1 MTTPARACL
10 TFGELAEY
18 WTPDAPRS
26 EIEQIESHVFE
37 CAGCAARL
45 ADAERLRR
53 RLGETVRAG
62 AFQAIITD
70 SVLNKLSRDGV
81 RVRSYTVAPG
91 EPVQCA
97 VWDDD
102 EILVARLRGNF
113 TGVSSVS
120 AVMRLASGEE
130 LDRVNDVPVRAGASE
145 LLLAFSAEGVR
156 RGPDAPMHLTLTGGP
171 GGDEVLGEFV
181 FDHRG
186 THTRS
191 TRS

>member
-1 MTTPARACL
+1 MTTTPSACL
-10 TFGELAEY
+10 TFVELAEY
-18 WTPDAPRS
+18 WATDVTPS
-26 EIEQIESHVFE
+26 EIERIETHVFD

-45 ADAERLRR
+45 AESERLRR

-81 RVRSYTVAPG
+81 RVRSYVVASG
-91 EPVQCA
+91 EAVQCA

-102 EILVARLRGNF
+102 DLLVARLRGNF

-120 AVMRLASGEE
+120 AVMTLETGEE
-130 LDRVNDVPVRAGASE
+130 LDRVRDVPVREGTTE
-145 LLLAFSAEGVR
+145 LLLALSAEGVR
-156 RGPDAPMHLTLTGGP
+156 RGPDAPMRLTLTREDGGR
-171 GGDEVLGEFV
+171 DVVGEYV

-186 THTRS
+186 AHSRS
-191 TRS
+191 